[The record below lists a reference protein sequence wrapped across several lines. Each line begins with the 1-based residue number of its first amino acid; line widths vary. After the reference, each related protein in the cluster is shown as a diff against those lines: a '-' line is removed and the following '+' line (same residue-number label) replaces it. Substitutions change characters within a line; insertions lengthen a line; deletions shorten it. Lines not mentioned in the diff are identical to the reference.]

1 MTYQELYE
9 NIVRK
14 RSYLCVGLDTDPVRI
29 PKHLLDHENPVL
41 EFNRQIIEA
50 TAPYCVAYKPN
61 TAFYEASGAA
71 GWQTLQ
77 DSLQF
82 ISPDHF
88 IISDAKRGDIG
99 NTSKLYARAFF
110 EQMNFDA
117 VTVAP
122 YMGSDSVQ
130 PFLEF
135 KDKWVILLVLT
146 SNSGSQDFQ
155 VLKHEGERLYAHVI
169 KTAHLWAKE
178 DQMMFV
184 VGATQ
189 TQELQHIRELAPKN
203 FLLVPGVGAQ
213 GGSLEEVSK
222 HGMNSHCGLLVNAS
236 RSILYA
242 SDGEYFAEAA
252 AREAQKLQEKMSD
265 YLDRYLPDRR

>member
-9 NIVRK
+9 NIIRK
-14 RSYLCVGLDTDPVRI
+14 RSYLCVGLDTDPTLI
-29 PKHLLDHENPVL
+29 PKHLLAYENPVL
-41 EFNRQIIEA
+41 EFNRRIIEA

-61 TAFYEASGAA
+61 TAFYEATGAA

-77 DSLQF
+77 DSLQY
-82 ISPDHF
+82 ISNEHF
-88 IISDAKRGDIG
+88 IIADAKRGDIG

-117 VTVAP
+117 ITVAP

-135 KDKWVILLVLT
+135 NNKWVILLALT

-155 VLKHEGERLYAHVI
+155 VLKHDHERLYERVI
-169 KTAHLWAKE
+169 RTAHLWAKH
-178 DQMMFV
+178 DQLMFV

-189 TQELQHIRELAPKN
+189 TQELENIRALAPKN
-203 FLLVPGVGAQ
+203 FLLVPGIGAQ

-222 HGMNSHCGLLVNAS
+222 YGMNSHCGLLVNAS
-236 RSILYA
+236 RSIIYA
-242 SDGEYFAEAA
+242 SGGEDFAEAA
-252 AREAQKLQEKMSD
+252 AREAAKIQEKMSD
-265 YLDRYLPDRR
+265 YLDKYLPPLR